1 MPRRR
6 HIVPDASVIL
16 PAFFPETMEFQGSDF
31 DLTRRAQPLVDAIRM
46 RHVEASAPDMLIY
59 EFTSKALEK
68 AATRGKTPQIDRA
81 IVEQRIE
88 EFLGLPI
95 VYQPA
100 RDIAQSV
107 LGVIRNRNIAPPD
120 GWYLACAM
128 YYDAELWISHDH
140 ADGFARHAR
149 EIHRNVHLLTEKRFA

>member
-6 HIVPDASVIL
+6 YIVPDVSVIL

-31 DLTRRAQPLVDAIRM
+31 NLTHRAQPLVDAVRM
-46 RHVEASAPDMLIY
+46 RNVKASAPDMLIY
-59 EFTSKALEK
+59 EFTGKALEK
-68 AATRGKTPQIDRA
+68 AAKRGKTSQIDRA
-81 IVEQRIE
+81 TVEQRID
-88 EFLGLPI
+88 EFLGIPI

-100 RDIAQSV
+100 RDIAHNV
-107 LGVIRNRNIAPPD
+107 LDLIRNQNIAPPD

-149 EIHRNVHLLTEKRFA
+149 EIHRNVHLLTEERFA